1 VILLR
6 SIVYF
11 VLFVLS
17 VFAFGLPL
25 AVFGLVTPQ
34 AVKDRWSIGWGRTNL
49 WLQKAVCGLDVQIE
63 GLEHLRDGPCIV
75 MAKHQ
80 STWETIA
87 LRGLLPPSQSWV
99 IKRELMWIPVF
110 GWAMAMVHP
119 IPIDRSAGRKAARQV
134 IDRGIEALQAGR
146 WVVIFP
152 EGTRVAPGTRGKYG
166 AGGAMLAEHSKF
178 PIVPIAHN
186 AGIYWKRRGITK
198 YPGTIRMVIGPPMR
212 TDGLKASEILRRVEG
227 WIEDTV
233 ATLPASRDGHPT
245 PAGH

>member
-1 VILLR
+1 MILLR
-6 SIVYF
+6 SVVYF
-11 VLFVLS
+11 ILFVLS
-17 VFAFGLPL
+17 VVAFGLPL
-25 AVFGLVTPQ
+25 ALFGLVTPQ
-34 AVKDRWSIGWGRTNL
+34 RWKDLWSIGWGRTNL
-49 WLQKAVCGLDVQIE
+49 WLQKAVCGLGVEIE

-99 IKRELMWIPVF
+99 IKRELMWVPVF
-110 GWAMAMVHP
+110 GWAMAVMHP
-119 IPIDRSAGRKAARQV
+119 IPIDRAAGRKAARQV
-134 IDRGIEALQAGR
+134 IELGTEALRSGR

-166 AGGAMLAEHSKF
+166 AGGAMLAEHSRF

-198 YPGTIRMVIGPPMR
+198 YPGTIRMVIGAPMT
-212 TDGLKASEILRRVEG
+212 TDGMKASEILRRVEG

-233 ATLPASRDGHPT
+233 ASLPAVREGET
-245 PAGH
+245 PPAQ

>member
-6 SIVYF
+6 SVVYF
-11 VLFVLS
+11 VLLVLTI
-17 VFAFGLPL
+17 VVFGLPL
-25 AVFGLVTPQ
+25 ALFGLVAPQ
-34 AVKDRWSIGWGRTNL
+34 HWKDLWSNGWGRTNL
-49 WLQKAVCGLDVQIE
+49 WLQRVVCGLGAEID
-63 GLEHLRDGPCIV
+63 GLENLGNGPCIV

-110 GWAMAMVHP
+110 GWAMAVMHP

-134 IDRGIEALQAGR
+134 IEMGSEALRAGR

-152 EGTRVAPGTRGKYG
+152 EGTRVAPGTRGRYG
-166 AGGAMLAEHSKF
+166 AGGAMLAEHSRF
-178 PIVPIAHN
+178 PVVPIAHN
-186 AGIYWKRRGITK
+186 AGVFWKRRGIVK
-198 YPGTIRMVIGPPMR
+198 YPGTIRMVIGAPIQ
-212 TDGLKASEILRRVEG
+212 TEGLKAAEILRRVEG

-233 ATLPASRDGHPT
+233 ATLPARREGES
-245 PAGH
+245 PAPS